1 MVDFR
6 KYYRSY
12 MYMKDLLKTDFT
24 HNYIEEA
31 LKDGDKGED
40 SLIGKT
46 NEKVIDMD
54 WVIAIE
60 ETLPYIRKAIDE
72 QRRFIK
78 QVENVVRIEKA
89 KKIGT
94 DSVKHLAQHTSFIAK
109 VEGDKVTPNKI
120 LTIEREES
128 FAIYENRV
136 LLTLIHKALHFVDD
150 KYSKM
155 KDVPNDSYNNISLT
169 RHLELNQQ
177 KLDFNLNYV
186 NENHETM
193 ADDLDVI
200 DVSEL
205 SDFDRIRRI
214 RQSLNE
220 FLATPLMKEIAKEPH
235 VRPPLTQTNL
245 LKKNPNF
252 KKAVELWS
260 FLDTYKKQGF
270 EIVGEEYSGKMSDE
284 TKQDIYFSM
293 SFQHFMMSITTNP
306 ALRRMLQE
314 KYEEENALIEEE
326 ANKPERI
333 KEMVMQAKIDAIRK
347 EEMEIR
353 LKEIREREK
362 KILDLTAEIRSLKI
376 TLDQKE
382 QQILTL
388 KGQVSALKDELDK
401 VKKELQD
408 TKLKLLE
415 AQKEIE
421 RLKEENLALKAE
433 ITQLKDKIDD
443 LEDEIA
449 ELNKTIKE
457 QQDRILQL
465 EQENE
470 LQQMKIKEQEK
481 TIEEQNK
488 KIKECLAKIAFY
500 EKKIEEIKDE
510 LKKTKE
516 DNSRKTEQVI
526 NLTELNETLTNNL
539 ESEREQNRVEKEKML
554 SEFEEKTKK
563 AEEEF
568 NSQLLAKEKELDSA
582 EAAHNEYVI
591 KLNAENDSKIAQL
604 MSRHT
609 DELAQAKIDYEKS
622 VASAQSSHDA
632 FVAKLNEKH
641 ADEILKVQ
649 RSVDKRVEQ
658 AEANAEKRMQAKA
671 REIKRACDE
680 DKKQA
685 EKNAKE
691 KISKAMGEKR
701 LLKNNT
707 ALFAADYVN
716 GMAGMMGL
724 LAESLAKQGTTDLA
738 NQLQARAAIVRALMI
753 APNRKGLTLTRY
765 TPTNT
770 KLVSLYKS
778 ETKFTTA
785 VGTVAAELKG
795 FRKTPVYITFSGMQ
809 KSVADEFA
817 AKLRHLLDCEVKVA
831 QNKSIASNG
840 LIGVYFCG
848 D

>member
-31 LKDGDKGED
+31 LKDADKGED

-60 ETLPYIRKAIDE
+60 EALPYIRKAIDE

-136 LLTLIHKALHFVDD
+136 LLTLIHKALRFVDD

-155 KDVPNDSYNNISLT
+155 KDVPNDSYNNISVE

-177 KLDFNLNYV
+177 KLDFNINYV
-186 NENHETM
+186 HENHETM

-220 FLATPLMKEIAKEPH
+220 CLATPLMKDIAKETH

-252 KKAVELWS
+252 KKAVELWN
-260 FLDTYKKQGF
+260 FLDTYKKKGF
-270 EIVGEEYSGKMSDE
+270 EIVGEEYSGKMTDE

-293 SFQHFMMSITTNP
+293 GFQHFMMSITTNS

-314 KYEEENALIEEE
+314 KYEEENALMEEE

-333 KEMVMQAKIDAIRK
+333 REMVMQAKIDAIRK

-362 KILDLTAEIRSLKI
+362 KIVDLTAEIRSLKI

-408 TKLKLLE
+408 TKLKLLA

-421 RLKEENLALKAE
+421 QLKEENIALKAE

-457 QQDRILQL
+457 QKNRILEL

-470 LQQMKIKEQEK
+470 IQQIRIREQDKI
-481 TIEEQNK
+481 IEDQIK
-488 KIKECLAKIAFY
+488 KIKECLAKVAFY

-510 LKKTKE
+510 LRKTKE
-516 DNSRKTEQVI
+516 DNARKTEQVI
-526 NLTELNETLTNNL
+526 NLTELNESLTN
-539 ESEREQNRVEKEKML
+539 EIETEREQNKAEKEKML
-554 SEFEEKTKK
+554 SEFEEKSKK

-568 NSQLLAKEKELDSA
+568 NSRLLSKDKEL
-582 EAAHNEYVI
+582 EAAAAAHDEYVI

-609 DELAQAKIDYEKS
+609 DELAQAKSDYEKS

-641 ADEILKVQ
+641 ADEILRVQ

-658 AEANAEKRMQAKA
+658 AEAEAEKLILNAEK
-671 REIKRACDE
+671 E
-680 DKKQA
+680 A
-685 EKNAKE
+685 ETVVVKAKE
-691 KISKAMGEKR
+691 NQSTKVSDATKEMTVYKAAFEEYRKRPAAFKLSKYVDTYEKVIAGN
-701 LLKNNT
+701 KV
-707 ALFAADYVN
+707 YVFSPN
-716 GMAGMMGL
+716 I
-724 LAESLAKQGTTDLA
+724 KTDLSQYII
-738 NQLQARAAIVRALMI
+738 NSTGKPL
-753 APNRKGLTLTRY
+753 
-765 TPTNT
+765 
-770 KLVSLYKS
+770 SS
-778 ETKFTTA
+778 EQTT
-785 VGTVAAELKG
+785 VIEAE
-795 FRKTPVYITFSGMQ
+795 
-809 KSVADEFA
+809 E
-817 AKLRHLLDCEVKVA
+817 
-831 QNKSIASNG
+831 
-840 LIGVYFCG
+840 
-848 D
+848 